1 MNLKN
6 ALLNAGLQVSKDP
19 VDRKEFD
26 SVQDVDLP
34 YCLDK
39 DCFSYLD
46 IFQDVKF
53 FEAHREPLTMA
64 WMKEHGM
71 IPMERDRVYNWV
83 VKHLDKCYRV
93 CSYDPDS
100 KKLGVAYGH
109 CCFFVSIVWDSR
121 TKRFSLHHGADGV
134 HTEFYEYA
142 DKNKYT
148 EFLDEWIKETPWIP
162 VLVDEAVSDDGVF
175 LNFKWSD
182 HYWSYGCSILESKR
196 ESIKNA
202 VEDLEELGGS
212 IHPNKKYVVRS
223 RIEVG
228 GRRTA
233 TIREWIPKRS

>member
-1 MNLKN
+1 MNLKD

-39 DCFSYLD
+39 DAFSYLD

-53 FEAHREPLTMA
+53 FEAHREPLTMN
-64 WMKEHGM
+64 WMSDHGM
-71 IPMERDRVYNWV
+71 IPMEKDRVYDWI

-93 CSYDPDS
+93 SSYDPDS
-100 KKLGVAYGH
+100 KKMGVMYGH
-109 CCFFVSIVWDSR
+109 CCFFISIIWDAR
-121 TKRFSLHHGADGV
+121 TKRFSLTQGADGV
-134 HTEFYEYA
+134 HSKYYEYA
-142 DKNKYT
+142 SKNKYT

-162 VLVDEAVSDDGVF
+162 VLVDEAVTDDGVF
-175 LNFKWSD
+175 LNFERRD
-182 HYWSYGCSILESKR
+182 CYWSYGCSILESKR

-202 VEDLEELGGS
+202 LEDLEKLGGS
-212 IHPNKKYVVRS
+212 IDPKKKYVVRS
-223 RIEVG
+223 RIENG